1 MKMIERVCAVVVAA
15 GESRRMEGIDKIM
28 ADLNGKPVL
37 AWSIEALQE
46 SPEIERI
53 IIVNNQRNLETVR
66 RLVIEQ
72 KWHKVTGVCPGG
84 PRRQDSVAAGLAL
97 TSDCEWILI
106 HDGARP
112 LLTEEMIKNG
122 IEAARETGAAVAA
135 VPVTDTIKVAD
146 KDLLVKDTP
155 PRSRLW
161 AAQTPQVF
169 RSDIIKEA
177 YKQVRGEVT
186 DDASLVEQ
194 AGFRVKLY
202 PGSYQNLKITSRHDL
217 EIASQLLRKG
227 FKNDQ

>member
-1 MKMIERVCAVVVAA
+1 MNTIDRVCAIIVAA

-37 AWSIEALQE
+37 AWSIEALQK

-53 IIVNNQRNLETVR
+53 VIVNSLKNLEPVR
-66 RLVIEQ
+66 CLAIEQ
-72 KWHKVTGVCPGG
+72 KWHKVTGVCLGG
-84 PRRQDSVAAGLAL
+84 RRRQDSVAAGLAL
-97 TSDCEWILI
+97 TGDCEWILI

-112 LLTEEMIKNG
+112 LLTEELIKNG

-135 VPVTDTIKVAD
+135 VPVTDTIKVAGED
-146 KDLLVKDTP
+146 MIVKDTP

-161 AAQTPQVF
+161 AAQTPQIF

-177 YKQVRGEVT
+177 YKRVNDEVT

-217 EIASQLLRKG
+217 EIASRLLKKG
-227 FKNDQ
+227 DGNGW